1 MVELEKRGTPT
12 LSICTDEF
20 TTLGR
25 MQAQALRMP
34 HLPIVVIPHPLG
46 GLKPEEV
53 RERAERAVEEI
64 LNAIFFPVPKLK
76 ERE

>member
-20 TTLGR
+20 ATLGR

-34 HLPIVVIPHPLG
+34 RLPIAVIPHPLG

-53 RERAERAVEEI
+53 EGRAKGAVEKI

-76 ERE
+76 ERK